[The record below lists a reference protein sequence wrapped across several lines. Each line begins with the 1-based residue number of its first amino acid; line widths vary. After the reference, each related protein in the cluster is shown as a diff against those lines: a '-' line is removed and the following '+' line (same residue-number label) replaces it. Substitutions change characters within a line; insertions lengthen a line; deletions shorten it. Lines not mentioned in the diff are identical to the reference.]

1 MNEKI
6 VIIIMDE
13 TFKIKSRVFKKKNF
27 QKWYTCDK

>member
-13 TFKIKSRVFKKKNF
+13 TFKIKSRVFKKKF
-27 QKWYTCDK
+27 SKIIYMW